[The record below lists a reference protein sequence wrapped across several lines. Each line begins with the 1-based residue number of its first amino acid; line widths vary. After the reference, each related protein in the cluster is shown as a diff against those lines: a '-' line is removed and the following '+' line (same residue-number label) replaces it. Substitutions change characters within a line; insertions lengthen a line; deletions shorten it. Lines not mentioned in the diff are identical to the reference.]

1 MTDHFNLSG
10 ENPKRASHP
19 LCQRPS
25 LPWRVGTAL
34 AFFLA
39 LTGIGGHL
47 QEAFA
52 LSITL
57 DTTALA
63 GTDARLE
70 FDLLDGD
77 LSENNNATISGLTTD
92 GILGTATCD
101 VGVSCTGGPPFTIS
115 DTGGLGQFLQDL
127 TLGNSVS
134 FNLDFTN
141 NFAGDP
147 GTPDRLVLFLLDP
160 GTNFSLIDTDLDRPD
175 DQIPFEDALLFVELG
190 GPQAGV
196 VQIANVTNPAVK
208 ISVVPEPST
217 IILMMVCLPFLFW
230 RTLRPLRHF

>member
-1 MTDHFNLSG
+1 MTNHFSLSL
-10 ENPKRASHP
+10 ENPRHI
-19 LCQRPS
+19 CHFFFRRTR
-25 LPWRVGTAL
+25 LPWRVSAAL

-70 FDLLDGD
+70 FDLFDGD
-77 LSENNNATISGLTTD
+77 FTENNSATISALLTD
-92 GILGTATCD
+92 GTLGTATCD
-101 VGVSCTGGPPFTIS
+101 PGVSCTGGPPFTIS
-115 DTGGLGQFLQDL
+115 DAGGLGQFLQDL
-127 TLGNSVS
+127 TLGDTVS

-160 GTNFSLIDTDLDRPD
+160 GTNFTLVDTDLDRLD
-175 DQIPFEDALLFVELG
+175 DPVPFQDALLFIDLG

-208 ISVVPEPST
+208 VSVVPEPST
-217 IILMMVCLPFLFW
+217 IVLMMVCLPFLFW
-230 RTLRPLRHF
+230 RTMRPLRHF